1 MGLRR
6 VLDQDEANKASGSVK
21 VFDIGQPA
29 VQMDRQ
35 DRPRARS
42 DRRLDRTGVDVPG
55 AVEDGKFGG
64 ETIYG
69 TLQNG
74 VLSAGKMSD
83 LIPADVQAKY
93 LDYID
98 QMTKD
103 TFMK

>member
-1 MGLRR
+1 M
-6 VLDQDEANKASGSVK
+6 Q
-21 VFDIGQPA
+21 
-29 VQMDRQ
+29 
-35 DRPRARS
+35 
-42 DRRLDRTGVDVPG
+42 

-83 LIPADVQAKY
+83 LVPADVQAKY